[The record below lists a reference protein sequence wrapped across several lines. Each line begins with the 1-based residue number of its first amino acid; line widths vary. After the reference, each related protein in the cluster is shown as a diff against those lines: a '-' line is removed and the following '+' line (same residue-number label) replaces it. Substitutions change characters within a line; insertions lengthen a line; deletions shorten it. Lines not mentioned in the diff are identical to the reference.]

1 MSSEIPIA
9 EVLACCQREAALR
22 KRVYPRWVQQG
33 RMTEEKSAYEI
44 SRMEAAC
51 FHLAKLQLLKEIS
64 DEVHAEMEKR
74 KAQQE
79 AGKNQT
85 ELGL

>member
-1 MSSEIPIA
+1 
-9 EVLACCQREAALR
+9 
-22 KRVYPRWVQQG
+22 
-33 RMTEEKSAYEI
+33 MTEEKSAYEI